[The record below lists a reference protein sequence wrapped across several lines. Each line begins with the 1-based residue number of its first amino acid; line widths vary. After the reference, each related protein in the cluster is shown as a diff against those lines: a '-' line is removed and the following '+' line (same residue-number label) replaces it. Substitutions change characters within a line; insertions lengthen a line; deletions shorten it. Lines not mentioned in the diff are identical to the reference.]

1 MAVSHIWKW
10 GESEERAASEGIF
23 TKAVGQQLLLRSCTS
38 INVDHER
45 HELVAQHSCEE
56 EI

>member
-23 TKAVGQQLLLRSCTS
+23 TKAVGQQLLLWSCTS